1 MNISRAPVEPVVDV
15 APAQLSVAARGL
27 VLVVEAYRSW
37 VSPMLLPSCRFDP
50 TCSGYAVEAL
60 RTRGAVV
67 GTVLA
72 LVRVIKCAPWHPGG
86 WDPVPPAR
94 RKAQDDE
101 ETAGPC

>member
-1 MNISRAPVEPVVDV
+1 
-15 APAQLSVAARGL
+15 
-27 VLVVEAYRSW
+27 
-37 VSPMLLPSCRFDP
+37 MLLPSCRFDP
-50 TCSGYAVEAL
+50 TCSSYAVEAL
-60 RTRGAVV
+60 RTRGAVF

-94 RKAQDDE
+94 RKAQDVIPDDAQDDE